1 MISWLF
7 PSFLF
12 FRFCL
17 FKEQKGAE
25 GQGKEAA
32 ERRCEVM
39 QTCAG
44 AVTPQAAPLVLGIA
58 RLGLLLLP
66 LCLVQSGCLSSL
78 GIHLPRIC
86 R

>member
-39 QTCAG
+39 QTI
-44 AVTPQAAPLVLGIA
+44 TPQAAPLVLSIA